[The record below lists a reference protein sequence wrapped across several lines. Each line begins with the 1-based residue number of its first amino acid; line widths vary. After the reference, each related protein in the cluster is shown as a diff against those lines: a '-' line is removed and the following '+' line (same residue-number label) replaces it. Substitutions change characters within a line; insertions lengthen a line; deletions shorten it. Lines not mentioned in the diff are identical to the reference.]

1 MDLSE
6 VNIDDLN
13 YNLSLM
19 NSRPRKR
26 IKYKIPKEEL
36 FGFLP

>member
-6 VNIDDLN
+6 VNIYDLN
-13 YNLSLM
+13 INLNLMYNRL
-19 NSRPRKR
+19 RKC
-26 IKYKIPKEEL
+26 IKYKTPKEEL